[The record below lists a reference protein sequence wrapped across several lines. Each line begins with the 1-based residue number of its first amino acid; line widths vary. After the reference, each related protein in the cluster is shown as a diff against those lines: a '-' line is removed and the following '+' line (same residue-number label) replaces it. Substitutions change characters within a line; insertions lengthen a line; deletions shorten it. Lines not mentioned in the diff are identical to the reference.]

1 MTKDYSEA
9 MELPH
14 TETRQFPPRRRSIPN
29 GFDFDLEEVWWPK
42 TQRKNSRGMTDK
54 KTYDLDRTVPTEY
67 YSRHRMLPTTS
78 LPDVTITKKQ
88 RKKSKG
94 SLNLNQKSEAA
105 NNGAHSNSSGR
116 NFKPESM
123 PCRAHDGSAIY
134 SSNQLEGKRN
144 DSSYSLT
151 SEEFDF

>member
-1 MTKDYSEA
+1 MTKDYSE
-9 MELPH
+9 
-14 TETRQFPPRRRSIPN
+14 ETRQFPPRRRSIPN

-88 RKKSKG
+88 RKG

-105 NNGAHSNSSGR
+105 INGAHCNTSVR
-116 NFKPESM
+116 NFKPENM
-123 PCRAHDGSAIY
+123 PGRAHDGSAIY
-134 SSNQLEGKRN
+134 SPNQFESKRN
-144 DSSYSLT
+144 DSTCSLT